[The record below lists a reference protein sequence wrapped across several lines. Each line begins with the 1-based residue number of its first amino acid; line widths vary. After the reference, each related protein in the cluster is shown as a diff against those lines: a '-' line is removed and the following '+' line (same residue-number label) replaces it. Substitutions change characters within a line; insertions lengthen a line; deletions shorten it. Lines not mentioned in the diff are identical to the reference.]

1 MNNPSYNP
9 SLKLQ
14 PVVFENPL
22 ESIILEED
30 PTDSYEPTNEGIYF
44 TTLYF

>member
-1 MNNPSYNP
+1 MSNPSYNP

-14 PVVFENPL
+14 PVVFDNPL

-30 PTDSYEPTNEGIYF
+30 PTDSYEPTNEGIRS
-44 TTLYF
+44 TVLYF